1 MKLFGGSPVAETSG
15 PNSPAINA
23 GGNVNYV
30 QGFTAEQVQAL
41 MRSVVTDATASHA
54 KGLSGINR
62 SV

>member
-1 MKLFGGSPVAETSG
+1 VKLFGGSPVAETSG